1 MSRNTRLFSDLDFNF
16 SPHPVTGDLVV
27 KYDEHAIKQSL
38 KNLIMTRNY
47 ERPFHS
53 DIGSPVRE
61 LLFDLITPMTGLMV
75 KRAIVDLVSNYEPRV
90 VLTDVDVVAS
100 PENNSLYVSISF
112 RIVNTEKPLT
122 LDFVL
127 ERTR

>member
-1 MSRNTRLFSDLDFNF
+1 MSRTTRLFSDLDFNF

-27 KYDEHAIKQSL
+27 KYDENAIKQAL

-90 VLTDVDVVAS
+90 VLTDVEVIAS